1 MWITHQ
7 TRTNLY
13 RTAQAEAI
21 AQAIIDLKGGATT
34 YDTLKKITD
43 LIGASNGIAPL
54 GADQSKNSLNIT
66 YPAYVDDI
74 LI

>member
-1 MWITHQ
+1 MDNTSD
-7 TRTNLY
+7 TNKPVS
-13 RTAQAEAI
+13 TAQAEAI

-54 GADQSKNSLNIT
+54 GADQSK
-66 YPAYVDDI
+66 
-74 LI
+74 